1 MTLAVPPFA
10 LDPGYDAAEH
20 LVPVKES
27 LRQPAN
33 LKAAIGYYRAAAIVA
48 APKGAALYQLE
59 EQAAWRRA
67 ERPTLYL
74 HGSSDG
80 CIKVDLVAD
89 AARAL
94 APGSRLRVIPDA
106 GHFLHLEKPD
116 QVNRQIL
123 AWITG

>member
-1 MTLAVPPFA
+1 MA
-10 LDPGYDAAEH
+10 
-20 LVPVKES
+20 S
-27 LRQPAN
+27 
-33 LKAAIGYYRAAAIVA
+33 AAIVA
-48 APKGAALYQLE
+48 APKDAVPYPLE

-80 CIKVDLVAD
+80 CIRANLVAD
-89 AARAL
+89 AVSTL
-94 APGSRLRVIPDA
+94 APGSLMMVIQDT

-116 QVNRQIL
+116 QVNQQIL